1 MAGQFKN
8 KTDARRAVWE
18 RLVAER
24 VAAFPFPIRGRI
36 PNFKGARQAALR
48 LFAIEPWKSARRLKV
63 NPDSPQRP
71 VREEALK
78 RGITVFVPTPR
89 LKGGFKKLDP
99 DKIPRDKFAEAANLA
114 TMDRWASA
122 VPLAKFPAV
131 DAIVVG
137 SVAVTRDGRRCGKG
151 EGYGDIEFAILSEI
165 GRAPVPVATT
175 VHSFQIV
182 DGFPAASNDLP
193 ISVIVTPDETI
204 VIKKPLAAPKGVD
217 WDLLD
222 ADDLDAMPVLKEL
235 RALKARKRRRPRT
248 TPLRPTPRRRP
259 RVSRR

>member
-1 MAGQFKN
+1 MKRRFES

-18 RLVAER
+18 RLTAEK

-36 PNFKGARQAALR
+36 PNFKGARQAAHR
-48 LFAIEPWKSARRLKV
+48 LFMIEPWKSARRLKI

-78 RGITVFVPTPR
+78 RGIVVFVPTPR

-99 DKIPRDKFAEAANLA
+99 AKIPADKIAEAANLA
-114 TMDRWASA
+114 TMDRWAEG

-151 EGYGDIEFAILSEI
+151 EGYGDIEFAILCEL
-165 GRAPVPVATT
+165 GHAPVPVATT
-175 VHSFQIV
+175 VHPLQIV
-182 DGFPAASNDLP
+182 EGFPAAPTDLP
-193 ISVIVTPDETI
+193 LHAIVTPDEAI
-204 VIKKPLAAPKGVD
+204 VVKKPRTAPTGVD
-217 WDLLD
+217 WARLD
-222 ADDLDAMPVLKEL
+222 ADDLQAMPVLKEL
-235 RALKARKRRRPRT
+235 KELKARQRRRSPAPAKSTSR
-248 TPLRPTPRRRP
+248 PRRRA
-259 RVSRR
+259 SRR